1 MPGEHFVLR
10 DLHFYKEAR
19 EADAKARQEH
29 LSQREE
35 RRQEGTLRR
44 APGKKHLMPSSAT
57 RPLAEKKKKITFVK
71 VTKALT
77 SVPSSPST
85 SSSASGSSG
94 YASEGFYSFLRPDL
108 SNSGTTPS
116 EPEPEPIASGA
127 TNESKKIVVDM
138 SVDLRVGFKER
149 HRKRLYEAIDMVLS
163 HAKKAC
169 PKMAWEGTEREAP
182 TTPAPQPDAMEPSSV
197 PAAEEETGPA
207 PRGALMAP
215 LLLRKF
221 RTKMT
226 LLRLFILL
234 AGKKWR
240 IF

>member
-44 APGKKHLMPSSAT
+44 APGKKHLMPSSTT

-163 HAKKAC
+163 HAMLRRLVRK
-169 PKMAWEGTEREAP
+169 WLGRE
-182 TTPAPQPDAMEPSSV
+182 
-197 PAAEEETGPA
+197 
-207 PRGALMAP
+207 PRG
-215 LLLRKF
+215 R
-221 RTKMT
+221 
-226 LLRLFILL
+226 LLRLPRPSRMLWSQAVCPPLRKRL
-234 AGKKWR
+234 ARPQGGP
-240 IF
+240 